1 MRHFQSEEYEN
12 AVDFTIKLKI
22 LTVRDC
28 VLELLLINDNIYI
41 LILTFLSYFM
51 LILTSKVQL
60 KEPYLTHL

>member
-41 LILTFLSYFM
+41 LILTFLSYLM

-60 KEPYLTHL
+60 KELYLTHL

>member
-41 LILTFLSYFM
+41 LILTFLSYLM